1 MKLKDIY
8 IPKSSSKEE
17 IYRNMISI
25 YYYKLFNPDADIS
38 SLVNKKYKLFFEK
51 YFLNYQNPLIFTL
64 YNQIP
69 TEFLPLPEQNFY
81 YFFPMISFNKIGWKP
96 KLNSHEKVQNI
107 NEIWKSLVDK
117 EIKNITTIQER
128 FQSLKV
134 IKSKYYDNLICNFSI
149 KKIFSLPSEFIKNK
163 LIMIRTDKESHVTKD
178 FKIESDSIYVKGK
191 IINQNDIIN
200 VILLKELTKKD
211 IIKCFNITTIDPGTY
226 LYHQINLNI
235 NTEIKDK
242 YTFNYYSLN
251 FYSRILNPF
260 EKNILYKYQE
270 FITLKPISIL
280 DISTNS
286 IINNPITTNKKYS
299 KFQCFDIANI
309 KKLNPI
315 CDYDLIDVRKRFD
328 EVNYNKKRGLLLLI
342 WKNSSYIDFN
352 MSFIRFLNNFNLPYF
367 NLMSLVIDK
376 DQPKLLGEEIY
387 MNNYLATKYLKVV
400 TKFTTDTT
408 KFKNKKINPEY
419 EKMYF

>member
-8 IPKSSSKEE
+8 VPKSSSKEE

-38 SLVNKKYKLFFEK
+38 HLVNKKLTFFFEN

-69 TEFLPLPEQNFY
+69 TEFLPLPEQKFY
-81 YFFPMISFNKIGWKP
+81 YFFPIISFNRIGWKP

-107 NEIWKSLVDK
+107 NEIWKYKLDK
-117 EIKNITTIQER
+117 KMENITTVQER
-128 FQSLKV
+128 FPSLKV
-134 IKSKYYDNLICNFSI
+134 IKNKYYDNVICNLSI
-149 KKIFSLPSEFIKNK
+149 KQIFFLPSEFIKNK
-163 LIMIRTDKESHVTKD
+163 LIMIRTDKKSYVTKD
-178 FKIESDSIYVKGK
+178 FKIGSDSINVESKN
-191 IINQNDIIN
+191 INQKDIIN
-200 VILLKELTKKD
+200 IILLKELTKED
-211 IIKCFNITTIDPGTY
+211 IINCFNLTTINPGTY
-226 LYHQINLNI
+226 LYHQLKNDK
-235 NTEIKDK
+235 EYKDEW
-242 YTFNYYSLN
+242 FWNYFCLN
-251 FYSRILNPF
+251 FHSRILNPF

-270 FITLKPISIL
+270 YITIKPISIL

-286 IINNPITTNKKYS
+286 IINNPVTTNKKYS
-299 KFQCFDIANI
+299 KFQCFDIDNI

-315 CDYDLIDVRKRFD
+315 CDYELLDVSKRFD

-342 WKNSSYIDFN
+342 WKNSTYIDSN
-352 MSFIRFLNNFNLPYF
+352 MSFTRFLKHYNLPYF

-376 DQPKLLGEEIY
+376 EQPKLLGEEIY
-387 MNNYLATKYLKVV
+387 MNTYLEKKYLKIV

-408 KFKNKKINPEY
+408 KFKNKKINTEY
-419 EKMYF
+419 EKIYF

>member
-1 MKLKDIY
+1 MKFKNIY

-17 IYRNMISI
+17 IYRNLISI
-25 YYYKLFNPDADIS
+25 YYYKLFNPDADII
-38 SLVNKKYKLFFEK
+38 SLVNKKHKFFFEN

-69 TEFLPLPEQNFY
+69 TEFLPLPDQNFY
-81 YFFPMISFNKIGWKP
+81 YFFPIISFNKIGWKP
-96 KLNSHEKVQNI
+96 KLNPHEKVQNI
-107 NEIWKSLVDK
+107 NEIWKSLVNK
-117 EIKNITTIQER
+117 ETKNIIVQER
-128 FQSLKV
+128 FPSLKV
-134 IKSKYYDNLICNFSI
+134 IKNTFYDNVVCNFPI
-149 KKIFSLPSEFIKNK
+149 KLLFSLPSEFIKNK
-163 LIMIRTDKESHVTKD
+163 LIMIRTGKESYVTKD
-178 FKIESDSIYVKGK
+178 FKIRSDSINANGK
-191 IINQNDIIN
+191 AINQKDIIN

-211 IIKCFNITTIDPGTY
+211 IINCFNITTIDPGTY
-226 LYHQINLNI
+226 LYHQIKK
-235 NTEIKDK
+235 EKEVKDEWI
-242 YTFNYYSLN
+242 FNYYCLN

-260 EKNILYKYQE
+260 EKDILYKYQE
-270 FITLKPISIL
+270 FIALKPISIL

-299 KFQCFDIANI
+299 KFQCFDIDNI

-315 CDYDLIDVRKRFD
+315 CDYDLIDVSKRFN

-342 WKNSSYIDFN
+342 WKNSTYIDSSI
-352 MSFIRFLNNFNLPYF
+352 SFTRFLNHYNLPYF

-376 DQPKLLGEEIY
+376 NETKLLGEEIY
-387 MNNYLATKYLKVV
+387 MNTHLANKYLKVV

-408 KFKNKKINPEY
+408 KFKNKKINSGY

>member
-8 IPKSSSKEE
+8 VPKSSSKEE

-38 SLVNKKYKLFFEK
+38 LLVNKKHKLFFEN

-69 TEFLPLPEQNFY
+69 TEFLPLPDQNFY
-81 YFFPMISFNKIGWKP
+81 YFFPVISFNKIGWKP
-96 KLNSHEKVQNI
+96 ILNSHEKVQNI
-107 NEIWKSLVDK
+107 NEIWKSLVNK
-117 EIKNITTIQER
+117 EIKNITTIQEK
-128 FQSLKV
+128 FSSLKV
-134 IKSKYYDNLICNFSI
+134 IKSKYYDNLICNFPI
-149 KKIFSLPSEFIKNK
+149 KLIFSLPSEFIKNK
-163 LIMIRTDKESHVTKD
+163 LIMIRTDKESYVTKD
-178 FKIESDSIYVKGK
+178 FKIESDYIYVKGK
-191 IINQNDIIN
+191 IINQKDIIN

-226 LYHQINLNI
+226 LYHQIK
-235 NTEIKDK
+235 KDK
-242 YTFNYYSLN
+242 EVKDDWIFNFYSLN

-315 CDYDLIDVRKRFD
+315 CDYDLLDVRKKFD

-342 WKNSSYIDFN
+342 WKNSTYIDSSI
-352 MSFIRFLNNFNLPYF
+352 SFTIFLNHYNLPYF

-387 MNNYLATKYLKVV
+387 MNTYLAEKYIKIV

-408 KFKNKKINPEY
+408 KFENKKIDSEY

>member
-1 MKLKDIY
+1 MRLKDIY
-8 IPKSSSKEE
+8 IAKSSSKEE

-25 YYYKLFNPDADIS
+25 YYYKLFNPNADIS
-38 SLVNKKYKLFFEK
+38 SLVNKKHKLFFEN

-69 TEFLPLPEQNFY
+69 TEFLPLPKQKFY
-81 YFFPMISFNKIGWKP
+81 YFFPVISFNKIGWEP
-96 KLNSHEKVQNI
+96 KLNPHEKVENI
-107 NEIWKSLVDK
+107 NEIWKYKVEK
-117 EIKNITTIQER
+117 KMKNITTVQER
-128 FQSLKV
+128 FPSLKLIKNTSYDDV
-134 IKSKYYDNLICNFSI
+134 ICSFIIKSL
-149 KKIFSLPSEFIKNK
+149 FSLPSEFIKNK
-163 LIMIRTDKESHVTKD
+163 LIMIRTDKESYVTKD
-178 FKIESDSIYVKGK
+178 FKIGSDSINVKGK
-191 IINQNDIIN
+191 IINQKDIIN
-200 VILLKELTKKD
+200 IILLKELTKED
-211 IIKCFNITTIDPGTY
+211 VINCFNLTTIEPGTY
-226 LYHQINLNI
+226 LYHQLKIDK
-235 NTEIKDK
+235 EYKDEW
-242 YTFNYYSLN
+242 FWNYFCLN

-270 FITLKPISIL
+270 YITIKPINIL

-299 KFQCFDIANI
+299 KFQCFDIDNI

-315 CDYDLIDVRKRFD
+315 CDYDLLDVRKRFD
-328 EVNYNKKRGLLLLI
+328 EINYNKKRGLLLLI
-342 WKNSSYIDFN
+342 WKNSTYIDYS
-352 MSFIRFLNNFNLPYF
+352 MSFTEFLEHFNLPYF

-387 MNNYLATKYLKVV
+387 MNTYLEKKYLKVV

-419 EKMYF
+419 EKIYF

>member
-38 SLVNKKYKLFFEK
+38 NLVNKKLTFFFEN

-69 TEFLPLPEQNFY
+69 TEFLPLPEQKFY
-81 YFFPMISFNKIGWKP
+81 YFFPVITFNKIGWKP

-107 NEIWKSLVDK
+107 NEIWKYKVDE
-117 EIKNITTIQER
+117 EIKNKIVQDR
-128 FQSLKV
+128 FPSLKV
-134 IKSKYYDNLICNFSI
+134 IKNKYYDNVICNLSI
-149 KKIFSLPSEFIKNK
+149 KQLFSLPPEFIKNK
-163 LIMIRTDKESHVTKD
+163 LIMIRTDKESYVTKD
-178 FKIESDSIYVKGK
+178 FKIGSDSINVEGK
-191 IINQNDIIN
+191 IINQKDIIN
-200 VILLKELTKKD
+200 IILLKELTKKD
-211 IIKCFNITTIDPGTY
+211 IINCFNLTTIDPGTY
-226 LYHQINLNI
+226 LYHQKKIS
-235 NTEIKDK
+235 KK
-242 YTFNYYSLN
+242 YKNGYTYNYFCLN
-251 FYSRILNPF
+251 FYSRILHPF
-260 EKNILYKYQE
+260 EKDILYRYQE
-270 FITLKPISIL
+270 YITLKPISIL

-315 CDYDLIDVRKRFD
+315 CDYDLLDVRKRFD

-342 WKNSSYIDFN
+342 WKNSTYIDSS
-352 MSFIRFLNNFNLPYF
+352 MSFTRFLNYYNLPYF
-367 NLMSLVIDK
+367 NLMSLVIDNN
-376 DQPKLLGEEIY
+376 QPKLLGEEIY
-387 MNNYLATKYLKVV
+387 INTYLSGKYLKLV
-400 TKFTTDTT
+400 TKYTPDTT

-419 EKMYF
+419 EKIYF